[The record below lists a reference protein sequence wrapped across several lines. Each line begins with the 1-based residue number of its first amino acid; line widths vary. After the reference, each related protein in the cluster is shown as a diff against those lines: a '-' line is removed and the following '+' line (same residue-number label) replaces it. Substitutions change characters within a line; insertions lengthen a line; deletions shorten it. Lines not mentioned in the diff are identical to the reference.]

1 MADGSLAGETLEDLL
16 VAKDVGHESH
26 ALVSVKAE
34 PVGRD
39 DAAAFLAPVLEGI
52 EAEIGQVGRL
62 RVVVDPENT
71 AFFFW
76 LVKIHNRPFERRFS
90 LNNNSITEDAFSRTP
105 PRF

>member
-1 MADGSLAGETLEDLL
+1 MADGGLAGEALEYLL
-16 VAKDVGHESH
+16 GAEDVGHEPH
-26 ALVSVKAE
+26 ALVGVEAE

-39 DAAAFLAPVLEGI
+39 DAAALLAPVLERI

-90 LNNNSITEDAFSRTP
+90 LNNNSITEG
-105 PRF
+105 